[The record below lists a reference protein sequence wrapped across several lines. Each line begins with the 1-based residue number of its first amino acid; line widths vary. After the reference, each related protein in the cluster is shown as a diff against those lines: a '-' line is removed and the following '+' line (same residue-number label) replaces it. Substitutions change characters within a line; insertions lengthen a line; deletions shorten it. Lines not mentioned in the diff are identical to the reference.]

1 MKLLHDIYGLGI
13 RNLSY
18 RYKLQTRLQTDFGG
32 DITFLN
38 QKNKTLTEVV
48 ISSEYLNAETV
59 LQSNEELLKNT
70 ANILRDDALKKFE

>member
-70 ANILRDDALKKFE
+70 ANILRDDGLKKLE

>member
-1 MKLLHDIYGLGI
+1 MGEK
-13 RNLSY
+13 RPW
-18 RYKLQTRLQTDFGG
+18 TDFGG